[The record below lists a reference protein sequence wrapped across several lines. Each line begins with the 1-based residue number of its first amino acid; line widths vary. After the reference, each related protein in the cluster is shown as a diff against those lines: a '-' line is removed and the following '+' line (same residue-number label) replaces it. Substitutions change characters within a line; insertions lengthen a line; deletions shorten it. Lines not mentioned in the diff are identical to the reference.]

1 MIKRSLLI
9 SCFIF
14 VLFALLDFVFNFISE
29 LENLSANYS
38 FLYSLKFML
47 ASMPYDANDFL
58 EGACLLGVMIALG
71 ISHQEGNLNVL
82 RSSGESP
89 IKIVLLNAIGPM
101 ILVFSYLAANELVF
115 RDIYINA
122 EIEKNLRI
130 DDQSSIQ
137 ENNEWIKDKN
147 SFINFSDKVGSTI
160 YNVKFLKSDS
170 SNTLYYKMSESA
182 NIEEDVI
189 LFDRTMTS
197 YGFNNEN
204 TLDYSEP
211 FKFPLGASIPL
222 KDIERLKFSELI
234 FSKNLL
240 QNSSVKKDVLFKSH
254 LEKSFYKKIF
264 QQIFPNVLP
273 DMAVII
279 VQN

>member
-47 ASMPYDANDFL
+47 ASMPYNANDFL

-115 RDIYINA
+115 RDIYI
-122 EIEKNLRI
+122 KCR
-130 DDQSSIQ
+130 
-137 ENNEWIKDKN
+137 
-147 SFINFSDKVGSTI
+147 
-160 YNVKFLKSDS
+160 
-170 SNTLYYKMSESA
+170 
-182 NIEEDVI
+182 
-189 LFDRTMTS
+189 DR
-197 YGFNNEN
+197 
-204 TLDYSEP
+204 
-211 FKFPLGASIPL
+211 K
-222 KDIERLKFSELI
+222 K
-234 FSKNLL
+234 SKN
-240 QNSSVKKDVLFKSH
+240 
-254 LEKSFYKKIF
+254 
-264 QQIFPNVLP
+264 
-273 DMAVII
+273 
-279 VQN
+279 

>member
-47 ASMPYDANDFL
+47 ASMPYNANDFL

-130 DDQSSIQ
+130 DDQSSVQ

-160 YNVKFLKSDS
+160 YNVKFLEQAIVEGFFEHKRKLQQEQWFQKLCEYYWLHYLQEARHTSSVRNALVIEIQSGKKSVVEAAQEFTQS
-170 SNTLYYKMSESA
+170 L
-182 NIEEDVI
+182 
-189 LFDRTMTS
+189 
-197 YGFNNEN
+197 
-204 TLDYSEP
+204 
-211 FKFPLGASIPL
+211 
-222 KDIERLKFSELI
+222 
-234 FSKNLL
+234 FSK
-240 QNSSVKKDVLFKSH
+240 D
-254 LEKSFYKKIF
+254 
-264 QQIFPNVLP
+264 
-273 DMAVII
+273 
-279 VQN
+279 

>member
-47 ASMPYDANDFL
+47 ASLPYDAIDFL

-189 LFDRTMTS
+189 VFDRTMTS

-211 FKFPLGASIPL
+211 FKFPLVHLYPSKTL
-222 KDIERLKFSELI
+222 KGLNFL
-234 FSKNLL
+234 N
-240 QNSSVKKDVLFKSH
+240 
-254 LEKSFYKKIF
+254 
-264 QQIFPNVLP
+264 
-273 DMAVII
+273 
-279 VQN
+279 